1 MASRGTSWAS
11 ASSQGTYPWAYP
23 MPTVNGGGFYDRTL
37 AALKPRPFTVGIGYA
52 HGYVPWLEAEPHD
65 MPLDAMITEDGV
77 FWERD

>member
-1 MASRGTSWAS
+1 
-11 ASSQGTYPWAYP
+11 
-23 MPTVNGGGFYDRTL
+23 
-37 AALKPRPFTVGIGYA
+37 VGIGYG